1 MYVCV
6 YIDTCTHTYIHI
18 IYIYTLFYTP
28 QKDSRVVLVNFVA
41 DIISWRG
48 RKLLEPYF
56 FVIFSL
62 YWLRK

>member
-6 YIDTCTHTYIHI
+6 YIYTCTHTYI
-18 IYIYTLFYTP
+18 IYINALFYTP

-41 DIISWRG
+41 VIISWRG